1 VLEMEGG
8 DVCKGKGGA
17 HPRAT
22 AARSL
27 RIEFQCEANTEPL
40 PQFEQVSEDNFCEYS
55 FTMQTIHGC
64 PTQCAK
70 TNGKICNDI
79 GKCAWDHDEE
89 SVRCAC
95 SQDSGLSEEA
105 AVAISG
111 QHDTHFGP
119 LFCLSFLSLYL
130 FCFFFNANSFVFT
143 SFHRAGPYCD
153 QVCPEPCAS
162 SDANHG
168 FCEYD
173 TDLGAARCFCNTG
186 YEGATCTERSPTPA
200 AQAINVPAVT
210 PGAGAAIGV
219 LIPVILIFIVLFGV
233 LLGAMFYLG
242 RHLKNVKL
250 DPNVYRDPATEGGD
264 GTLGHPGAFA
274 SACTCVHLRA
284 SACTCVHL
292 PRSRRQRSR
301 VFLTARWLTS
311 LPAIFLRHHLRVHL
325 LSIAHHPENGFGL
338 GGYIAPSFF

>member
-1 VLEMEGG
+1 MEGG
-8 DVCKGKGGA
+8 DVCKGKGGT

-40 PQFEQVSEDNFCEYS
+40 PQFEEVSEDNFCEYS

-119 LFCLSFLSLYL
+119 
-130 FCFFFNANSFVFT
+130 
-143 SFHRAGPYCD
+143 YCD
-153 QVCPEPCAS
+153 QVCPEPCGTQE
-162 SDANHG
+162 ANHG

-173 TDLGAARCFCNTG
+173 SDLGAARCFCNTG
-186 YEGATCTERSPTPA
+186 YEGATCSERSSTPA
-200 AQAINVPAVT
+200 AQAINVPGVT

-219 LIPVILIFIVLFGV
+219 LVPVILIFIVLFGV

-274 SACTCVHLRA
+274 SPCISLHLPASPCV
-284 SACTCVHL
+284 SVHL
-292 PRSRRQRSR
+292 PAPRAHSGLSSTTNAPPLPPSHT
-301 VFLTARWLTS
+301 LT
-311 LPAIFLRHHLRVHL
+311 LRHISAFSITITSSCLDRVSTAQRAALGSAATLLR
-325 LSIAHHPENGFGL
+325 
-338 GGYIAPSFF
+338 PSSERLPRDS

>member
-1 VLEMEGG
+1 M
-8 DVCKGKGGA
+8 
-17 HPRAT
+17 
-22 AARSL
+22 
-27 RIEFQCEANTEPL
+27 
-40 PQFEQVSEDNFCEYS
+40 
-55 FTMQTIHGC
+55 
-64 PTQCAK
+64 
-70 TNGKICNDI
+70 
-79 GKCAWDHDEE
+79 
-89 SVRCAC
+89 
-95 SQDSGLSEEA
+95 
-105 AVAISG
+105 
-111 QHDTHFGP
+111 
-119 LFCLSFLSLYL
+119 
-130 FCFFFNANSFVFT
+130 
-143 SFHRAGPYCD
+143 
-153 QVCPEPCAS
+153 CPEPCAS

-284 SACTCVHL
+284 PACICRGLVDSA
-292 PRSRRQRSR
+292 R
-301 VFLTARWLTS
+301 A
-311 LPAIFLRHHLRVHL
+311 
-325 LSIAHHPENGFGL
+325 
-338 GGYIAPSFF
+338 SF